1 MSDPGG
7 SNSNQRPSDT
17 NNTPPGGPPVGNFHL
32 VPFTSQS
39 VASQPGAS
47 TSHLQLV
54 PAQGVRVNGA
64 TNPPLIR
71 PPHLI
76 PRQQFPAIPPD
87 KWRSL
92 VAHVADIRNRV
103 VRDFIPHPLSP
114 AEVQEVRHDTVNRI
128 RVIHDL
134 EASLSSMAPATNE
147 RLQQEL
153 FMARL
158 NYQTRFFRI
167 FRINDLPH
175 EILTNIFRYVAWSA
189 PDRAAGVKWRLWL
202 TWTCK
207 HWRTIT
213 LNDPTL
219 WSAIWFRDS
228 PPFDRSFAWFD
239 RAGSAPLDL
248 RIGDHEN
255 HQFSDGE
262 IGPLLDRL
270 FTKASTIRM
279 FIATLKEWDP
289 VLVILDKFRIAG
301 RAGIPITLERFEL
314 HRTGTPYVQ
323 LGAGYQPS
331 AYREP
336 MALFGGVHVTSLKYF
351 SINGVHLDWNNSCL
365 ANLTTIDLRRMPLEL
380 SPGILQ
386 FRDMLSGSPS
396 LRKLCLDGAGPR
408 FQPNEAAGLPP
419 VHLDHLKILVVADFS
434 VHYARYI
441 LSHISARNVRDLT
454 VLNLAG
460 EDYSPLFAMITSR
473 FPEVRILTV
482 YSVEIVETVTS
493 GRTIVKW
500 LESMPLLAYLRIANV
515 KKLFLE
521 LFLYDPQTFQH
532 LKQEQPVPRK
542 VLCPQLSFLE
552 CQAVDPD
559 MIVTWGTSRRE
570 LRAPLSKIY
579 VSPDWAKKIT
589 REQHAALLRVA
600 PLFILDRGKAI
611 EEDVLMN

>member
-1 MSDPGG
+1 MSGFSDNQGL
-7 SNSNQRPSDT
+7 SNT
-17 NNTPPGGPPVGNFHL
+17 NNTSPVS
-32 VPFTSQS
+32 FTSQS
-39 VASQPGAS
+39 LASQPGSS
-47 TSHLQLV
+47 TSHPQIV
-54 PAQGVRVNGA
+54 PARDALVNA
-64 TNPPLIR
+64 TTNPPLVR
-71 PPHLI
+71 PSHPI
-76 PRQQFPAIPPD
+76 PRQPLPAIPPD
-87 KWRSL
+87 KWKSI
-92 VAHVADIRNRV
+92 VARVADIRHQV
-103 VRDFIPHPLSP
+103 LKDFIPHPLSP
-114 AEVQEVRHDTVNRI
+114 EEMQEVRRDTVNRI
-128 RVIHDL
+128 RAIHDL
-134 EASLSSMAPATNE
+134 EASLSSIVPGTNE

-167 FRINDLPH
+167 FRMNDLPH

-207 HWRTIT
+207 NWRTIT

-255 HQFSDGE
+255 HQFTDE
-262 IGPLLDRL
+262 DIGPLLDRL
-270 FTKASTIRM
+270 FTKVSTIRM
-279 FIATLKEWDP
+279 FIATLKDWEP
-289 VLVILDKFRIAG
+289 VLVILDKFRTAG
-301 RAGIPITLERFEL
+301 KAGIPITLERFEL
-314 HRTGTPYVQ
+314 HRTGSPYVQ
-323 LGAGYQPS
+323 IGAGYQPR
-331 AYREP
+331 AFREP
-336 MALFGGVHVTSLKYF
+336 MALFGGAHVTSLKYF
-351 SINGVHLDWNNSCL
+351 SINGVHLDWKNSFL

-386 FRDMLSGSPS
+386 FRDMLSSSPS

-408 FQPNEAAGLPP
+408 LQLDEAAGLPP
-419 VHLDHLKILVVADFS
+419 VQLDHLKILVVADFS
-434 VHYARYI
+434 VHYAHYI

-454 VLNLAG
+454 LLNLGG
-460 EDYSPLFAMITSR
+460 EDYSPFFAIITTR

-532 LKQEQPVPRK
+532 LRQPQLAPRK

-570 LRAPLSKIY
+570 LGAPVSKIY
-579 VSPDWAKKIT
+579 VSQDWAKKIT
-589 REQHAALLRVA
+589 RQQHAALLGVA

-611 EEDVLMN
+611 EEDVLMS